1 MGSLVAVNTGRRGAT
16 KGSAG
21 CGDKESPE
29 GSADAGKMV
38 AGLKTGWED
47 GDSDLGRGGEVTGSG
62 THGEA
67 GGAMGLING
76 GEEEMG

>member
-1 MGSLVAVNTGRRGAT
+1 MGSLEAVNTGRRGAT

-29 GSADAGKMV
+29 GSTDAGKMV
-38 AGLKTGWED
+38 AGLETECED
-47 GDSDLGRGGEVTGSG
+47 GDLGRGGEVTSSE